1 MESLQSFLPFIL
13 MFVVFYFFIIRPQ
26 QSKIK
31 KEKEFE
37 SALKVGEKIITKSGI
52 HGKIAEIAE
61 TTIVIET
68 MSGKL
73 KMERSAL
80 SMENTFNK
88 TYDNLN
94 NNF

>member
-1 MESLQSFLPFIL
+1 M
-13 MFVVFYFFIIRPQ
+13 IRPQ

-37 SALKVGEKIITKSGI
+37 SALKVGDKIITKSGI

-80 SMENTFNK
+80 SMEMTAALNK
-88 TYDNLN
+88 K
-94 NNF
+94 